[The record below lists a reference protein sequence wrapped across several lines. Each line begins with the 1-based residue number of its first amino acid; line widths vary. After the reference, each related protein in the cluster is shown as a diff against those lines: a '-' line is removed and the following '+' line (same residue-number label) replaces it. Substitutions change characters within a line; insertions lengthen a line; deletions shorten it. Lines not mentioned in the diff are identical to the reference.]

1 MRIVK
6 LYYSLRPKRKI
17 SFSYGGSGKRPSWI
31 RLNIKK
37 EPSFVK
43 LNINNKHV
51 LYDGFLPGYFIPMN
65 ASAKEYKEF
74 YDEYAK
80 NYHIVYKKNNP
91 IIKELLKEF
100 SRIPTDSSILD
111 IGAGTGEN
119 DLELF
124 NKGFKS
130 IDLLDISP
138 KMLALAKKRLKKFNA
153 HFYCQD
159 LDKIVLN
166 KKYDVILA
174 SLVLHYYS
182 GEQLK
187 RMLAKLKGLLK
198 KGGILIT
205 LNYNLIDLGNIFEKV
220 KSRKVWLKTI
230 PFTITTASR
239 IK

>member
-6 LYYSLRPKRKI
+6 LYYSIKPKRKI

-31 RLNIKK
+31 KLNVKK

-51 LYDGFLPGYFIPMN
+51 MYDGFLPGYFIPMD
-65 ASAKEYKEF
+65 ASTKEYKEF

-100 SRIPTDSSILD
+100 SKIPNNSSILD

-124 NKGFKS
+124 KKGFNS

-138 KMLALAKKRLKKFNA
+138 KMLDLAKKRLKNFNA
-153 HFYCQD
+153 HFYCTD
-159 LDKIVLN
+159 LEKFVLK

-187 RMLAKLKGLLK
+187 KMLAKLKGLLK
-198 KGGILIT
+198 KGGLLIT
-205 LNYNLIDLGNIFEKV
+205 LNYNLIDLNNIFENV
-220 KSRKVWLKTI
+220 KNRKVWLKTI